1 LKNGLAKHNNLQFLQ
16 EIGIGARAMKTVW
29 AAIFS
34 VSILAAGATVVHAE
48 EPKAALGVNMID
60 NSLPG
65 VQILSVIP
73 DSPAARIGLE
83 AGDRILAING
93 KPTSTYHDVSR
104 IIDASRP
111 NTPIELTVARG
122 VWQGKLTAQLGS
134 EKNVFSPTAL
144 RSVQQPV
151 PAVTAPAAVYYV
163 PAPTA
168 PWQFPNNM
176 FDNGSRGA
184 AASYGGGGY

>member
-1 LKNGLAKHNNLQFLQ
+1 MLKRFVGC
-16 EIGIGARAMKTVW
+16 
-29 AAIFS
+29 
-34 VSILAAGATVVHAE
+34 VSLAAFLALATLADAQVINPQA
-48 EPKAALGVNMID
+48 PKPALGVTMSD

-65 VQILSVIP
+65 VLILSVVP
-73 DSPAARIGLE
+73 ESPAAVIGLQS
-83 AGDRILAING
+83 GDRILAING
-93 KPTSTYHDVSR
+93 KPTSSFHDVSR
-104 IIDASRP
+104 IIDMNRP

-134 EKNVFSPTAL
+134 ENTVFSPAAL
-144 RSVQQPV
+144 RSLQQP
-151 PAVTAPAAVYYV
+151 APAAAAPATVYYR
-163 PAPTA
+163 PAPVE